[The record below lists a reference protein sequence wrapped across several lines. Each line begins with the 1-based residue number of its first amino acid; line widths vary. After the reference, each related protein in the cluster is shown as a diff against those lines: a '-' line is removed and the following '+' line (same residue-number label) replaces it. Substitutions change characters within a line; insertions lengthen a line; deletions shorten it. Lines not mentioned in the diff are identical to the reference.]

1 MKGHFDETILTSPKG
16 STVTSYIE
24 REIKVRVISPSLERV
39 KEELMRVGKLISVE
53 EQEDTYYAF
62 RYRDFGATD
71 EALRVRRANDKT
83 ELTYKG
89 PRGSVGVKSREEV
102 TISVDSADKVNI
114 LLQRLGFTP
123 LAKIRKNRINFLYR
137 DLVISLDQVDG
148 LGLFIEF
155 EGNRIE
161 ESELIREAEHLVRE
175 LGINGERENRTYLEM
190 LMEEHGRMCGDTH

>member
-1 MKGHFDETILTSPKG
+1 MKSHFDETILTSPKG

>member
-1 MKGHFDETILTSPKG
+1 MKSHFDETILTSPKG
-16 STVTSYIE
+16 STVTSYID

>member
-1 MKGHFDETILTSPKG
+1 
-16 STVTSYIE
+16 
-24 REIKVRVISPSLERV
+24 VISPSLERV